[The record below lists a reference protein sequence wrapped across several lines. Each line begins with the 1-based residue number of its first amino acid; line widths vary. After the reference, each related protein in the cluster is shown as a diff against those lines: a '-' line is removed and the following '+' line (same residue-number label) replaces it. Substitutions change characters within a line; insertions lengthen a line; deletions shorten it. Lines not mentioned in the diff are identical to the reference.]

1 MEFEVEGKRGEVVLG
16 EEAYKEDCWMD
27 QRFEVGGLVL
37 NVEEVVEGGVE
48 KKEETEGKVKAR
60 EVVDWIEK

>member
-1 MEFEVEGKRGEVVLG
+1 M
-16 EEAYKEDCWMD
+16 
-27 QRFEVGGLVL
+27 
-37 NVEEVVEGGVE
+37 NVEEVVEGGIE